1 MTAIGFI
8 YRSTTRVN
16 RMDLRTGLLAAV
28 TILGLLSNSRA
39 AQPPLQG
46 QEGPEIR
53 ADLATTRREIR
64 QFEAVLNE
72 VLSSTFASSPFALVQ
87 EPKGVYLPGY
97 GVTFS
102 FLINI
107 HRAILKTPFGDV
119 RQGVEVTP
127 ELKKRRIAELKDKLI
142 RILLDNGD
150 SLRQLK
156 KEDSV
161 TIVAFIEDR
170 NFPDEPNENKT
181 LLLSVQKKD
190 LDELAH
196 KNDRAAEF
204 RQRMRI
210 IEY

>member
-1 MTAIGFI
+1 MH
-8 YRSTTRVN
+8 
-16 RMDLRTGLLAAV
+16 LRTGFFAAV
-28 TILGLLSNSRA
+28 VLLGLLGDSGA
-39 AQPPLQG
+39 AQTPLQA

-53 ADLATTRREIR
+53 SDFATTRREIR
-64 QFEAVLNE
+64 QFEAILND

-127 ELKKRRIAELKDKLI
+127 ELKKDEF
-142 RILLDNGD
+142 
-150 SLRQLK
+150 
-156 KEDSV
+156 V
-161 TIVAFIEDR
+161 TIVAFFEDR

-190 LDELAH
+190 LDELGH